1 MVDMT
6 VPHDDEQDKPLDPA
20 VENVRRKLVRFIVI
34 NLGILFIALMAV
46 VVALVYRATRVS
58 ETAPA
63 TISEL
68 PMPAGEGVIS
78 GTLSL
83 PSGARVLGH
92 AIEGSQLS
100 LRVELASGAEAIL
113 LYDIASGRSIGQ
125 IDISGG
131 R

>member
-1 MVDMT
+1 M
-6 VPHDDEQDKPLDPA
+6 PHDDEQDKPLDPA

-68 PMPAGEGVIS
+68 PVPAGEGAILGAV
-78 GTLSL
+78 TL
-83 PSGARVLGH
+83 PAGARVLDH
-92 AIEGSQLS
+92 AITGSLLS
-100 LRVELASGAEAIL
+100 LRIELASGTEAIL
-113 LYDIASGRSIGQ
+113 LYEIAGGRTIGQ
-125 IDISGG
+125 IDIAGD

>member
-1 MVDMT
+1 M
-6 VPHDDEQDKPLDPA
+6 PHDDEQDKPLDPA

-58 ETAPA
+58 ETVPA

-83 PSGARVLGH
+83 PSGARVLDH
-92 AIEGSQLS
+92 AMEGSLLS

-125 IDISGG
+125 IDIAGG

>member
-58 ETAPA
+58 ETAPS

-68 PMPAGEGVIS
+68 PVPAGEGAIS
-78 GTLSL
+78 GAVTL
-83 PSGARVLGH
+83 PAGARVLDH
-92 AIEGSQLS
+92 AITGSLLS
-100 LRVELASGAEAIL
+100 LRIELASGAEAIL
-113 LYDIASGRSIGQ
+113 LYDITSGRNIGR
-125 IDISGG
+125 IDIAGG

>member
-1 MVDMT
+1 M
-6 VPHDDEQDKPLDPA
+6 PHDDEQDKPLDPA

-63 TISEL
+63 TITEL
-68 PMPAGEGVIS
+68 PVPAGEGAIS
-78 GTLSL
+78 GAVTL
-83 PSGARVLGH
+83 PAGARVLDH
-92 AIEGSQLS
+92 AITGSLLS
-100 LRVELASGAEAIL
+100 LRLELASGTEAIL
-113 LYDIASGRSIGQ
+113 LYDIAGGRNMGQ

>member
-1 MVDMT
+1 M
-6 VPHDDEQDKPLDPA
+6 PHDDEQDKPLDPA

-68 PMPAGEGVIS
+68 PVPAGEGAIS
-78 GTLSL
+78 GAVTL
-83 PSGARVLGH
+83 PAGARVLDH
-92 AIEGSQLS
+92 AITGSLLS
-100 LRVELASGAEAIL
+100 LRIELASGTEAIL
-113 LYDIASGRSIGQ
+113 LYEIAGGRNIGQ
-125 IDISGG
+125 IDIAGD